1 MAFYCDK
8 KYICKS
14 LEKYATKRKYIQG
27 ESTQIIL
34 LQRSMLHLT
43 RKLKAYIMVF
53 LQKWKTCWI
62 YWEWRWVLQSQVIS
76 GSKDV
81 AAAIKDIAQIVR
93 ITRVSH
99 SVSAVLVHC
108 PPLAHLHTCANTGNQ
123 AHRGSIN
130 T

>member
-1 MAFYCDK
+1 M
-8 KYICKS
+8 CKS
-14 LEKYATKRKYIQG
+14 LEKYATKRNYIRG

-34 LQRSMLHLT
+34 LQSSMLHLT
-43 RKLKAYIMVF
+43 GKLKAYIMEVF

-81 AAAIKDIAQIVR
+81 AAAIKDIAQLVR

-99 SVSAVLVHC
+99 SVSAGLVLC
-108 PPLAHLHTCANTGNQ
+108 PPLAHLHTCTNTGNQ